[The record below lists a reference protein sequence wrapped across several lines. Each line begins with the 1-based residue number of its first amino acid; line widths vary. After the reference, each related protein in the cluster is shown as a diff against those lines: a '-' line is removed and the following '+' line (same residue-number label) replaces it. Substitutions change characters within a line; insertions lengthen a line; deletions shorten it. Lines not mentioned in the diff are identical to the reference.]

1 MSGRTESF
9 TGAREHSCFFPP
21 QLERWQQRQ
30 WAIIYLF
37 KVEDTRRLCDGGGA
51 LHQDNLGNC
60 SLVTIYHGLSPGHR
74 HLHNTNTGNH
84 RVRSGE
90 SIWTLNLVHSCGT
103 LRPVSLL
110 FSIIVDSHCALGGWQ
125 VLVRWVRSWT
135 PSKKTCKTNKTVPLP
150 LPPPAPS
157 QTWLNHMMDWDWS
170 HWSGTEHFQSDQL
183 TASCFSWGGAEIKS
197 HP

>member
-1 MSGRTESF
+1 MEQRFRIELCDDVTKVIKHYSNQTCRVGQN
-9 TGAREHSCFFPP
+9 HSLELGNIPASFPP

-74 HLHNTNTGNH
+74 HLHHTNTGNH

-90 SIWTLNLVHSCGT
+90 SIWTLNPVHSCVT

-110 FSIIVDSHCALGGWQ
+110 SSIIVDSHRALGGWQ
-125 VLVRWVRSWT
+125 VMVDWVRS
-135 PSKKTCKTNKTVPLP
+135 
-150 LPPPAPS
+150 
-157 QTWLNHMMDWDWS
+157 
-170 HWSGTEHFQSDQL
+170 
-183 TASCFSWGGAEIKS
+183 
-197 HP
+197 